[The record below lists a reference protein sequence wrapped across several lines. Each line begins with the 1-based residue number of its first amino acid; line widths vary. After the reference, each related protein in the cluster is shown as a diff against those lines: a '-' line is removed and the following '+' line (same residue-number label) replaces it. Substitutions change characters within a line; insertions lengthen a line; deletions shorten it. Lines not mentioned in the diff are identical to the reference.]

1 MSLSISRTQMDTRLS
16 LKQRFEE
23 MKSYK
28 PGSLSEVEKMEP
40 WQQHINQHLLFRK
53 IPLIVTNAG

>member
-1 MSLSISRTQMDTRLS
+1 MDTRLS